1 MPAVPAAAPIT
12 RDLTI
17 DGFGLGA
24 VGVVGLVA
32 SLVVVGGNAT
42 RVIVPWIIVLLVLGL
57 AQVVIGGGW
66 LRNAIQDAPD
76 APSDLDIE
84 PPGQQ
89 LRRAALPT
97 IVAAVL
103 LVLALIV
110 VAPFAPIV
118 AGLAAGA
125 AATDLR
131 SRQWIS
137 ADEQA
142 QGVTILRATS
152 PLPFATSR
160 KRLWVQP
167 AA

>member
-1 MPAVPAAAPIT
+1 VPAVPAAAPLT

-17 DGFGLGA
+17 DGFGLAA
-24 VGVVGLVA
+24 VGVIGLAA
-32 SLVVVGGNAT
+32 SLIVVGGNAT

-66 LRNAIQDAPD
+66 LRNAIQDAPE
-76 APSDLDIE
+76 APPDLVIE
-84 PPGQQ
+84 SPGAQT
-89 LRRAALPT
+89 RRAGTPT

-103 LVLALIV
+103 LLLALVV

-137 ADEQA
+137 ADERV
-142 QGVTILRATS
+142 QGVTILRETS

-160 KRLWVQP
+160 KRLWVRP
-167 AA
+167 SA

>member
-1 MPAVPAAAPIT
+1 MPIAAPIT

-17 DGFGLGA
+17 DGFGLAA
-24 VGVVGLVA
+24 VGVIGLVA
-32 SLVVVGGNAT
+32 SIVVVGGNAT

-76 APSDLDIE
+76 APDDLAIE
-84 PPGQQ
+84 APGLQT
-89 LRRAALPT
+89 RRAATPT

-103 LVLALIV
+103 LLLALLVIP
-110 VAPFAPIV
+110 PFAPIV

-131 SRQWIS
+131 SRQWIR

-142 QGVTILRATS
+142 QGVIIVRETT

-160 KRLWVQP
+160 KRLWVRT
-167 AA
+167 AD

>member
-1 MPAVPAAAPIT
+1 MPIAAPIT
-12 RDLTI
+12 RDLTV
-17 DGFGLGA
+17 DGFGLAA

-32 SLVVVGGNAT
+32 SIIVVGGNAT

-76 APSDLDIE
+76 APSDLVIE
-84 PPGQQ
+84 ASGAQT
-89 LRRAALPT
+89 RRAVTPT

-103 LVLALIV
+103 LLLALVV

-131 SRQWIS
+131 SRQWIR

-142 QGVTILRATS
+142 QGVTILRETT

-160 KRLWVQP
+160 KRLWVRP
-167 AA
+167 SN

>member
-1 MPAVPAAAPIT
+1 VPAVPTAAPLT

-17 DGFGLGA
+17 DGFGLAA
-24 VGVVGLVA
+24 VGVIGLVA
-32 SLVVVGGNAT
+32 SLIVVGGNPT
-42 RVIVPWIIVLLVLGL
+42 RVVVPWVIVLLVLGL
-57 AQVVIGGGW
+57 AQVVVGGGW

-76 APSDLDIE
+76 APDDLVTE
-84 PPGQQ
+84 APGIQT
-89 LRRAALPT
+89 RRAATPT

-103 LVLALIV
+103 LLLALLV
-110 VAPFAPIV
+110 VPPFAPIV

-137 ADEQA
+137 ADERV
-142 QGVTILRATS
+142 QGVTILRETT

-160 KRLWVQP
+160 KRLWVRP
-167 AA
+167 SA